1 MKSFELEI
9 SLPDREIF
17 KGEVVALN
25 LPAEDGRLGILAQ
38 HAPLLSLLK
47 KGELTYKLA
56 DQPEITLAVESGIFR
71 FDKNLA
77 QVLMG

>member
-1 MKSFELEI
+1 MKTFGLEI
-9 SLPDREIF
+9 SLPDKAIF

-47 KGELTYKLA
+47 KGKLTYKLA
-56 DQPEITLAVESGIFR
+56 DQSEITLALESGIFR

-77 QVLMG
+77 QVFIS